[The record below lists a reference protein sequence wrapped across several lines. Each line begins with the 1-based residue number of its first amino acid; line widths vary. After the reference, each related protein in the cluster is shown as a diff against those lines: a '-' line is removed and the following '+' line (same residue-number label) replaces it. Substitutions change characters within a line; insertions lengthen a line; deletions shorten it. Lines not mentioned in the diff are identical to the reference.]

1 MPALPPSLPEDLL
14 KVSSDSHSSIS
25 GQHLEHEGCA
35 EDDGPGYCQGEGVAA
50 DNCAEVV
57 TSRMM
62 YNPEEGIGD
71 ITDYEGSRDDHQDK
85 GYGMEP
91 FRYQ

>member
-1 MPALPPSLPEDLL
+1 
-14 KVSSDSHSSIS
+14 
-25 GQHLEHEGCA
+25 
-35 EDDGPGYCQGEGVAA
+35 
-50 DNCAEVV
+50 
-57 TSRMM
+57 MM